1 MGSSE
6 AVRAWLQSRISVGAV
21 LRQVEQVGDHLER
34 HGERQLVDEFQ
45 LAPLGRPIEHGID
58 LGLDAA
64 AQCIDRRRGERL
76 ADEPPQAGVVGRVE
90 VEDRLGA
97 VLAPLASAF
106 EDRIVAGRRVGV
118 DVAAEI
124 VAAQR
129 VRHVVVP
136 GDDGQ
141 AVRASRAPATRRAAG
156 RRTGYGFARNAGS
169 SGLYDGGFV
178 DRGRRVVRLARG
190 DRDAVAH
197 RRPVYTAAA
206 SATASTT
213 LSIWSSVITSGG
225 QNVSVSAPMARTTTP
240 SCCIRSRMVLA
251 SWSARRPAA

>member
-1 MGSSE
+1 MLDRPVEAQQLVDGRRVERRIVLPPLQLVGVPQQGERAVADQVDRGLVARHVEQHHERQELLEAQPVARLFGHQERRQHVVAEVGSPGFDDLGQVGDE
-6 AVRAWLQSRISVGAV
+6 LGDRRIAGVERLERRGGLERGGEGLAPVADLGRAV

-34 HGERQLVDEFQ
+34 HGERQLVDELQ

-64 AQCIDRRRGERL
+64 AQCVDRRRGERL

-124 VAAQR
+124 VAAQ
-129 VRHVVVP
+129 
-136 GDDGQ
+136 
-141 AVRASRAPATRRAAG
+141 ACATRR
-156 RRTGYGFARNAGS
+156 RTG
-169 SGLYDGGFV
+169 
-178 DRGRRVVRLARG
+178 
-190 DRDAVAH
+190 
-197 RRPVYTAAA
+197 
-206 SATASTT
+206 
-213 LSIWSSVITSGG
+213 
-225 QNVSVSAPMARTTTP
+225 
-240 SCCIRSRMVLA
+240 
-251 SWSARRPAA
+251 